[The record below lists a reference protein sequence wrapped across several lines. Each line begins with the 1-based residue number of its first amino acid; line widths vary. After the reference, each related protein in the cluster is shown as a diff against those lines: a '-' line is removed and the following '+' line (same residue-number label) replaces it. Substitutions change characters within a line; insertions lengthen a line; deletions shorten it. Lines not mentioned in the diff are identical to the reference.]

1 MTWAACADPA
11 IGFDLAHWQGIDIPW
26 KESMRLGCEWMIAK
40 TWHGRGL
47 VKTAQPQ
54 IDSAREAGLSVLG
67 RYAWILPDDDLDA
80 QVKAWLSI
88 KHEWDELPITLDWEH
103 PDTKLRGRALLDRLE
118 YVVEKVSD
126 AIGERPIVYSGNWYW
141 VGYCGDLDSEISA
154 SCPLHLAAYPRKSA
168 EGTRYREAVA
178 EVCGG
183 VMPRVPKPW
192 RDRAFDPLSW
202 QMDGDT
208 GLYLPQTA
216 DGKKIDVDVNVA
228 ARTRLLALVA
238 RVPPRREPGP
248 TQPDTAANPIGWE
261 TRAERDA
268 AEVAAA
274 TDPEKPTSEGGGES

>member
-67 RYAWILPDDDLDA
+67 RYAWILPDEDLDA
-80 QVKAWLSI
+80 QIRAWTSI
-88 KHEWDELPITLDWEH
+88 KREWDELPITLDWEH

-141 VGYCGDLDSEISA
+141 IGYCGDLDSEIAA

-168 EGTRYREAVA
+168 DGTRYRDAVN

-183 VMPRVPKPW
+183 VMPRVCRPW
-192 RDRAFDPLSW
+192 RERAFDPLSW
-202 QMDGDT
+202 QLDGDG
-208 GLYLPQTA
+208 GLYLPPTK

-228 ARTRLLALVA
+228 ARTRLLALVTDG
-238 RVPPRREPGP
+238 PPRREHGP

-261 TRAERDA
+261 TRAERDT

-274 TDPEKPTSEGGGES
+274 TDPESPEKP